1 MAHDK
6 QTTPSDEEIRVR
18 SYLIWEREGCPEG
31 KSAEHWLRAKA
42 ELEAEFEAKWRAAS
56 MDGASTT
63 FVLPLLPISSRP
75 SRTVS
80 IKLGSAASAALPNVA
95 RQ

>member
-1 MAHDK
+1 MAHDM
-6 QTTPSDEEIRVR
+6 QTKPSDEEIRVR
-18 SYLIWEREGCPEG
+18 SYLIWEREGHPEG

-42 ELEAEFEAKWRAAS
+42 ELDAEYEAKCRAAS
-56 MDGASTT
+56 LDGASTT

-80 IKLGSAASAALPNVA
+80 IKLSSAAEAALPNVA